1 MFRQLT
7 AQKSLIVYPVPV
19 VWITELKG
27 EIGRIEGT
35 AVSHLR
41 IDGTVDATDFRRALR
56 VQTRTPADD
65 HVFRFV
71 L

>member
-56 VQTRTPADD
+56 V
-65 HVFRFV
+65 
-71 L
+71 